1 MSALLRGRAAT
12 VATVAAWMTI
22 ATILGSCGGQEV
34 PVAQP
39 TTPPA
44 AAAASLQDRIA
55 RGLIAASPTA
65 DPADARARD
74 AAAQRLS
81 QLGELLGATGER
93 ILWGGFDAQK
103 GYNPQAYRLTE
114 FSPLVWAKVYLS
126 TFTFPGAYEVR
137 REGSFTV
144 VEVEARFRDGLDSGD
159 YPYPFWHS
167 EKKWQ
172 AYATTRAVL
181 LIFERDQLVAAYRKA
196 APDPAPTTTTARKWD
211 GRWRW
216 TDAHGEQP
224 RVTLF
229 TYLLSPDN
237 PSLAKLDR
245 AYRALEDGFRRTN
258 CVGCHAPDDVAKAS
272 SLVLLDF
279 PNQALVA
286 RHSLVE
292 TLRRNKMPP
301 ANHDTGALPGLADE
315 AVRGQLLVLAEQFE
329 READAALA
337 FERAHPANKIGAHP

>member
-1 MSALLRGRAAT
+1 MSELLRVKSAAF
-12 VATVAAWMTI
+12 AAVVTI
-22 ATILGSCGGQEV
+22 AIILGSCGGRDG
-34 PVAQP
+34 PGTQP
-39 TTPPA
+39 TTPPPA
-44 AAAASLQDRIA
+44 ASRSLQDRIA
-55 RGLIAASPTA
+55 RGLLQASPPA
-65 DPADARARD
+65 DPADPRARD
-74 AAAQRLS
+74 AAGERLAT
-81 QLGELLGATGER
+81 LGELLGATGER
-93 ILWGGFDAQK
+93 ILWGGFDPKK

-114 FSPLVWAKVYLS
+114 FSPLVWAKLYLS
-126 TFTFPGAYEVR
+126 TFTFAGAYEVR

-144 VEVEARFRDGLDSGD
+144 LELDARFRDGLDSGD

-172 AYATTRAVL
+172 AYASTSA
-181 LIFERDQLVAAYRKA
+181 LILVFDQDHLVAAYRKA
-196 APDPAPTTTTARKWD
+196 SPDASPRPGRKWD

-224 RVTLF
+224 RVALF

-245 AYRALEDGFRRTN
+245 AYRDLEEGFRHNN
-258 CVGCHAPDDVAKAS
+258 CAGCHAPDDLAHANP
-272 SLVLLDF
+272 LVLLNF

-301 ANHDTGALPGLADE
+301 QNHDTGALSGIVDE
-315 AVRGQLLVLAEQFE
+315 AVRRQLVTLAEQFE

-337 FERAHPANKIGAHP
+337 FERAHAANKSGARR